1 MIEINLLPGA
11 GKKKAASRQAVNLGA
26 LTAGFTG
33 RLGDKFMIGAIVT
46 LVVAGA
52 AIGLL
57 YTTQA
62 AKETTLTERQER
74 ALRDSTRYANFLKER
89 YRAEAARDSLLRQVH
104 LIQSLDEDRFV
115 WPHILDE
122 VSRALPQYTWLTS
135 LGFTGTPQGSNNVV
149 AGPKTA
155 QDTSAAAK
163 KASRPPK
170 RIDTA
175 IPKDVIAFRI
185 MGRTADIQAVTR
197 FMRDLEASP
206 FLSNVVLEKSE
217 MAVEQGKEITQFQ
230 LTMGYSRPDT
240 LMLHR
245 VPLSLSVK

>member
-11 GKKKAASRQAVNLGA
+11 GKKKAARQKSVDFGAVAAGA
-26 LTAGFTG
+26 SGL
-33 RLGDKFMIGAIVT
+33 LKDKLMIFAVAA
-46 LVVAGA
+46 LVVSGA

-57 YTTQA
+57 YTTQGT
-62 AKETTLTERQER
+62 KETQLSERRDR

-89 YRAEAARDSLLRQVH
+89 YRSEAARDSLLRQVH
-104 LIQSLDEDRFV
+104 LIQSLDEDRYV
-115 WPHILDE
+115 WPHIMDE

-135 LGFTGTPQGSNNVV
+135 VAFIGTPQGSNNVV
-149 AGPKTA
+149 TGPKTA

-163 KASRPPK
+163 KANKPPK
-170 RIDTA
+170 RMDTA
-175 IPKDVIAFRI
+175 IPKDVINLRV
-185 MGRTADIQAVTR
+185 MGRTADLQAVTR

-206 FLSNVVLEKSE
+206 FLSNVTLEKSE
-217 MAVEQGKEITQFQ
+217 LAVEQGKEVSQFQ